1 VAASLLLAALTSAV
15 QADRLILP
23 TIPGTG
29 VVDITKPGLRVQD
42 GVIYETYP
50 GPMGIINPMGT
61 TYKREGGELVP
72 HTSILGPQ
80 DFEKPSYK
88 IEDDDRL
95 TGDY

>member
-1 VAASLLLAALTSAV
+1 
-15 QADRLILP
+15 
-23 TIPGTG
+23 
-29 VVDITKPGLRVQD
+29 
-42 GVIYETYP
+42 
-50 GPMGIINPMGT
+50 MGIINPMGT